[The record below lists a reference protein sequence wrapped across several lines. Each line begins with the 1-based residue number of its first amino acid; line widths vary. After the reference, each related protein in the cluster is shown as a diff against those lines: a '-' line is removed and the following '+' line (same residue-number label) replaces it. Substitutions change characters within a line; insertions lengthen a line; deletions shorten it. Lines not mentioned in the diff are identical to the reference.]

1 MGTGQAKKVRVA
13 IDFAILL
20 FGTKDDKKH
29 LRHFDGSAPQA
40 AERYDWQYCSD
51 LPTKV
56 YSIGSCEHFPCRRP
70 NSSKLTQ
77 IFFLIHQML
86 IAPCIPWQQGPLSRF
101 LQLGGNM
108 FRHVL
113 CCAALLVVLIGQAQT
128 QAGADDFDR
137 VVSFGDSLSDNGN
150 LNAALSSDGLKFFG
164 VLDDIDYFEGR
175 FSNGPTFVGLIA
187 GNANFAAGESSLAR
201 FMERFSL

>member
-29 LRHFDGSAPQA
+29 LRHFDGSPPQA

-86 IAPCIPWQQGPLSRF
+86 IAPCVLGSRGHCRVF
-101 LQLGGNM
+101 YSLGQYVQT
-108 FRHVL
+108 RL